1 MKFQVCGIFLPFIE
15 SMLKKFKLIIILFLT
30 VSINHCYDNN
40 RVDSWEIQKRISILI
55 EAKASQCGNRPSE
68 PLLFTNDRP
77 PGEVSRCE
85 LDILNARCPFKTY
98 PWSCVR
104 IF

>member
-1 MKFQVCGIFLPFIE
+1 MH
-15 SMLKKFKLIIILFLT
+15 KKFKVFKKILIL
-30 VSINHCYDNN
+30 VSVLNCYDNN
-40 RVDSWEIQKRISILI
+40 RIDSWEIQKRILVLI
-55 EAKASQCGNRPSE
+55 EAKASQCGNRPSD
-68 PLLFTNDRP
+68 PLFFIHDRP
-77 PGEVSRCE
+77 PGEVNRCE

>member
-1 MKFQVCGIFLPFIE
+1 MKFQVCGILLQFIE
-15 SMLKKFKLIIILFLT
+15 SMLIKIKPFIHLILLL
-30 VSINHCYDNN
+30 SISQCYDNN

-77 PGEVSRCE
+77 RVK
-85 LDILNARCPFKTY
+85 LVVVN
-98 PWSCVR
+98 
-104 IF
+104 

>member
-1 MKFQVCGIFLPFIE
+1 
-15 SMLKKFKLIIILFLT
+15 MLELFKDLKPILILLLLF
-30 VSINHCYDNN
+30 NCYDNN
-40 RVDSWEIQKRISILI
+40 RIDSWEIQKRILVLI
-55 EAKASQCGNRPSE
+55 EAKASQCGNRPSD
-68 PLLFTNDRP
+68 PLFFTQDRP
-77 PGEVSRCE
+77 PGEVTRCE

>member
-1 MKFQVCGIFLPFIE
+1 MLELFKNYKRIF
-15 SMLKKFKLIIILFLT
+15 ILFLLF
-30 VSINHCYDNN
+30 NCYDNN
-40 RVDSWEIQKRISILI
+40 RIDSWEIQKRILVLI
-55 EAKASQCGNRPSE
+55 EAKASQCGNRPSD
-68 PLLFTNDRP
+68 PLFFTQDRP
-77 PGEVSRCE
+77 PGEVTRCE

>member
-1 MKFQVCGIFLPFIE
+1 MKFQVCGILLQFIE
-15 SMLKKFKLIIILFLT
+15 SMLIKIKPFIHLILLL
-30 VSINHCYDNN
+30 SISQCYDNN